1 MTSLSPRM
9 SNLASAKNGLERPP
23 AASLWPRPRPR
34 KHSPRNRDVKRASHT
49 KYELTR
55 MSGTCSNR
63 ILLLQQPRGRN
74 AEQPRTSETPLND
87 TQMTSLNPRMS
98 NLTSAKN
105 GLERPPAAS
114 LRPRPRPRKHAPRNR
129 DVKRASHTKYE
140 LIWMSGTCSNRILL
154 LQQPRGRNAKMRP
167 CHTIWP
173 TKSENNYFS

>member
-1 MTSLSPRM
+1 MKKSSSRTIQ
-9 SNLASAKNGLERPP
+9 NLPYFMYTKNQFPN
-23 AASLWPRPRPR
+23 W
-34 KHSPRNRDVKRASHT
+34 K
-49 KYELTR
+49 
-55 MSGTCSNR
+55 
-63 ILLLQQPRGRN
+63 ILKQHFNSYGQPR
-74 AEQPRTSETPLND
+74 ATSEQPRTSETPIND
-87 TQMTSLNPRMS
+87 TQMTSLSPRMS

-154 LQQPRGRNAKMRP
+154 LQKPRGRNAKMRLS
-167 CHTIWP
+167 HTIWP